1 MERARPRPTAP
12 QSPAPGAIAE
22 EVVMSPLARPL
33 GSVLLIAS
41 LILLAPVA
49 RSDELP
55 VADGVER
62 QPLVAQARRV
72 AEALDWLGEP
82 LTEQTLARLRQAESM
97 DDPAASGRAIQEV
110 LDAACLIGVR
120 IDPERKVSA

>member
-1 MERARPRPTAP
+1 MPRLTRLLGP
-12 QSPAPGAIAE
+12 
-22 EVVMSPLARPL
+22 VVMA
-33 GSVLLIAS
+33 AS
-41 LILLAPVA
+41 LVLLAPVA

-82 LTEQTLARLRQAESM
+82 LTEQTRARLRQAEAM
-97 DDPAASGRAIQEV
+97 DDPEASVRAIQEV

-120 IDPERKVSA
+120 IDPERKVSAVRGPAPARLVQHGFRV